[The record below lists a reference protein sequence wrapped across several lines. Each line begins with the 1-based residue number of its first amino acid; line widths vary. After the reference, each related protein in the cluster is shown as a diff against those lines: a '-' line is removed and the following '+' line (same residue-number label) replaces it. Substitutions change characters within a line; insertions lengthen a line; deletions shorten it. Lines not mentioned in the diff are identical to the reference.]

1 MLTIFSSLFK
11 RKEFLGYVDGI
22 WNLVLAC
29 SDCNK
34 GENGKFAKLP
44 KIELLNRLSRR
55 NEYFCSSHHPLK
67 ETIMLQTGE
76 TRNIRQKFL
85 QKCFNEAKDILIH
98 TWAPEQKGSSV
109 F

>member
-1 MLTIFSSLFK
+1 
-11 RKEFLGYVDGI
+11 
-22 WNLVLAC
+22 
-29 SDCNK
+29 
-34 GENGKFAKLP
+34 
-44 KIELLNRLSRR
+44 
-55 NEYFCSSHHPLK
+55 
-67 ETIMLQTGE
+67 MLQTGE